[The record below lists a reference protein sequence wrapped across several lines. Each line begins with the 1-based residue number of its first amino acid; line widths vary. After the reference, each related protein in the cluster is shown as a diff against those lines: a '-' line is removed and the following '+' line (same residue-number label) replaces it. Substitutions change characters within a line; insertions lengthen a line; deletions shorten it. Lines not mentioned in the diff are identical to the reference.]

1 MKKLSN
7 ITFAA
12 ILLGGVQ
19 LLQTGCTD
27 MEGDGIGSI
36 EWGGSTN
43 VEAVSYHNPV
53 WEPSLEGG
61 TLVVTSTNFVAIGG
75 ETQWAVGVDYCCPSI
90 YSSTSMIWETNQQVS
105 FTAANR
111 PKWISGRINSLSV
124 DYCTVSEEITVDDAE
139 TTVSASRYFMAYS
152 TDKDDAIGIA
162 SSVSAQG
169 PYVDHGCLLTASSL
183 GAGSLRDPFVMAT
196 DANEIYIGYT
206 LSEGSYVQKIRIP
219 YSVTS
224 SNGIVF
230 DAAALPKLDGEPVKV
245 SSASF
250 GNIAMFREAGRYFI
264 FGDVDGEVRYAT
276 ASSATGPYRSG
287 AGDLMSTNG
296 DLFIQ
301 AGTEYTAPSNVM
313 RVIKSA
319 NGYWYVAY
327 NACSV
332 SQSTMPSGYDRRPMF
347 LSPFQINGEKI
358 TSVIIPEEE
367 WTSPRFDK

>member
-12 ILLGGVQ
+12 ILLSSVQ
-19 LLQTGCTD
+19 FLQTGCTD

-61 TLVVTSTNFVAIGG
+61 TLVVTPTNFVAIGG

-90 YSSTSMIWETNQQVS
+90 YSTTSMIWETNQQVS
-105 FTAANR
+105 FTAVRR

-124 DYCTVSEEITVDDAE
+124 DYCTVSEEIMVDDVA
-139 TTVSASRYFMAYS
+139 TTLSASRYFMAYS
-152 TDKDDAIGIA
+152 TDKDKVIGIA
-162 SSVSAQG
+162 SAASAQG
-169 PYVDHGCLLTASSL
+169 PYVDHGCFLKASSL
-183 GAGSLRDPFVMAT
+183 GVSDLRDPFVIAV
-196 DANEIYIGYT
+196 DVNEFYLGYT
-206 LSEGSYVQKIRIP
+206 SSEGSYVQKIRIP
-219 YSVTS
+219 HTINS
-224 SNGIVF
+224 SNRIVF
-230 DAAALPKLDGEPVKV
+230 DSAALPVLDGAPVKV
-245 SSASF
+245 ASASF
-250 GNIAMFREAGRYFI
+250 GNIALFREADRYFI
-264 FGDVDGEVRYAT
+264 FGDVDGEVHYAT
-276 ASSATGPYRSG
+276 ASSVTGPYRSESG
-287 AGDLMSTNG
+287 ELISTNG
-296 DLFIQ
+296 DLFIRS
-301 AGTEYTAPSNVM
+301 GEDYTGPGNVM
-313 RVIKSA
+313 RIIKSA

-347 LSPFQINGEKI
+347 LSPFQINSGKI
-358 TSVIIPEEE
+358 ASVIVPEEG